1 MGGCA
6 PNNCNRPS
14 NIDWDPT
21 DEIGSQRSKQTTST
35 RKAKPMKAGEKS
47 VNEDEEGNQDAQGEA
62 QENFKKAKQIY
73 TLMNDP
79 LNVSNYKKTLEEQ

>member
-47 VNEDEEGNQDAQGEA
+47 VNEDEEGNQDA
-62 QENFKKAKQIY
+62 
-73 TLMNDP
+73 
-79 LNVSNYKKTLEEQ
+79 

>member
-1 MGGCA
+1 MNVSIVSKTSSTLRFDYNIFIWVWPAKNIKMGGCA

-47 VNEDEEGNQDAQGEA
+47 VNEDEEGNQDA
-62 QENFKKAKQIY
+62 
-73 TLMNDP
+73 
-79 LNVSNYKKTLEEQ
+79 